1 MSPNPI
7 YDAYFASF
15 AIDQLSFT
23 HFELPSEESTVSSS
37 EFQEHP
43 SFLFA
48 PEVHEN
54 SSTEAVDAILRA
66 SSALS
71 TEDSTGRFIA
81 DEECTQNGMESKAI
95 LEQLSELMYED
106 RHEVERLLRSSL
118 PPKSTISS
126 IDRVAKWI
134 VRNEIENTE
143 GKMESAFDAAIFK
156 FDIFKRWVEEDE
168 ENESEIS
175 H

>member
-23 HFELPSEESTVSSS
+23 HFELPSEDSTASSS
-37 EFQEHP
+37 EFQEYP
-43 SFLFA
+43 SAFFA
-48 PEVHEN
+48 PESDEN

-71 TEDSTGRFIA
+71 TEDSTVRFIA
-81 DEECTQNGMESKAI
+81 DEECTQNAI
-95 LEQLSELMYED
+95 LEQLSQLMYED
-106 RHEVERLLRSSL
+106 RHEVERQLRFSL

-134 VRNEIENTE
+134 VRNEIENTDGE
-143 GKMESAFDAAIFK
+143 MESAFDAAIFK

-168 ENESEIS
+168 ETESEIS